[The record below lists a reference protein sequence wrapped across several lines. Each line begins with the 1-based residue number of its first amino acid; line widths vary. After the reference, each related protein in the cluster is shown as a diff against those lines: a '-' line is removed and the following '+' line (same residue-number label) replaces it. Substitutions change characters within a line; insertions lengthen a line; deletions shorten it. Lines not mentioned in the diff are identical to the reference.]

1 VYTDEYGI
9 ETDGFTDENEDSV
22 IATIDEKDKVLT
34 TTYTS
39 FTRVTSPVV
48 AVTSYFDSIVA
59 VVALVA
65 TVFGIY
71 ELSTICA
78 TAVAT
83 ASSSN
88 TSSYPEQLNIPVYL
102 LLTAIVGAITL
113 TVAILLLRR
122 PIGTSIGDSNEAN
135 DTSIHKIC
143 KPAGESEHYYE
154 TGPDGRSGRP
164 AVPRHL
170 RPAAPRT
177 SPTLRAFVDQY
188 RRTAA
193 ELDALNASLP
203 SVSTL
208 SRMSDV
214 GTRCNQ
220 RWLHVPDLSWGW

>member
-39 FTRVTSPVV
+39 STRVTSPVV

-154 TGPDGRSGRP
+154 TQAQTAVVGDLQFLVTCVPQLP
-164 AVPRHL
+164 AQVQPCVPL
-170 RPAAPRT
+170 LT
-177 SPTLRAFVDQY
+177 SI
-188 RRTAA
+188 
-193 ELDALNASLP
+193 DALLP
-203 SVSTL
+203 SST
-208 SRMSDV
+208 
-214 GTRCNQ
+214 
-220 RWLHVPDLSWGW
+220 H